1 MNDDKKKSIDEL
13 AADLDDLSKRYNHY
27 ALAGEEDNIEGK
39 AEAENKT
46 EKLKE
51 ESSASVYEDISSY
64 SDFTEK
70 SADDFFNTEKYDLSE
85 AEQEDKS
92 DKGDEIPKVFSD
104 KKEGFFSKNNH
115 RNAKITALV
124 LVIVLLLGSCGF
136 LIWFWYSTK
145 GVDYRNSGIDI
156 NDPNHLEEEIFD
168 EEQFKSMGDVQDSN
182 SLNQWLKS
190 WALNGG
196 EKMSSKNV
204 INVLLCGVDSEDGT
218 ASKARSDSMIIVS
231 VNKKTK
237 TISMISLL
245 RDSWTYMSLPRDDG
259 SHYDYYFKMNAAY
272 RFGGPATLMETIED
286 DLKIEI
292 DQYIAVDFK
301 SFKKLIDALGG
312 VTVEVTQAESNYIRR
327 TSSQKNFPVGK
338 AKLSGKEALI
348 YSRIRYLDDDLMR
361 TGRQRKIIK
370 ALIDSAKTATN
381 GQLLNAFKQVS
392 GYMRTGYSQ
401 SEVMSLIAQAYTY
414 KWMDFDMK
422 EVMLPNTDYVDRFST
437 YIGSQW
443 AWVVDFVLCAKTV
456 QETIYGESNIII
468 SEDRVSALDFVTNSR
483 KSTGGSSSGSSKS
496 DTTRRYYSS
505 DDDDDYDS
513 GYSRDRDDYNDDE
526 PQYDPVDPEPQD
538 EPSVDPEP
546 QHEQSGGDS
555 EQSDEGGEGADSG
568 ESAE

>member
-1 MNDDKKKSIDEL
+1 MSDENKNL
-13 AADLDDLSKRYNHY
+13 DELDDLKDFNARYRHY
-27 ALAGEEDNIEGK
+27 LQMSDDENIQ
-39 AEAENKT
+39 
-46 EKLKE
+46 E
-51 ESSASVYEDISSY
+51 ESKKTVSEFEDISSY
-64 SDFTEK
+64 SDDAEDRFSYE
-70 SADDFFNTEKYDLSE
+70 SDNAVYENVESE
-85 AEQEDKS
+85 IAENDAPVKK
-92 DKGDEIPKVFSD
+92 KG
-104 KKEGFFSKNNH
+104 EGFFSKNHH

-124 LVIVLLLGSCGF
+124 LVIVLLLGSGGF
-136 LIWFWYSTK
+136 LLWFWFSTK
-145 GVDYRNSGIDI
+145 GVDYKNKGLDI
-156 NDPNHLEEEIFD
+156 NDPSKMEQVIYD
-168 EEQFKSMGDVQDSN
+168 EEQHKSMGDVHDSA
-182 SLNQWLKS
+182 SLNEWLKN

-204 INVLLCGVDSEDGT
+204 INVLLCGVDSTDGT
-218 ASKARSDSMIIVS
+218 ASDARSDSMIIVS
-231 VNKKTK
+231 INKKTK

-414 KWMDFDMK
+414 KWMDYDMK
-422 EVMLPNTDYVDRFST
+422 ELMIPNQDYVDRFST
-437 YIGSQW
+437 YIGTQW
-443 AWVVDFVLCAKTV
+443 AWVVDFVLCAKSV
-456 QETIYGESNIII
+456 QETIYGESNIILA
-468 SEDRVSALDFVTNSR
+468 EDRVSALDFVTKKKITSSNNS
-483 KSTGGSSSGSSKS
+483 SSSGSNSS
-496 DTTRRYYSS
+496 SGNRY
-505 DDDDDYDS
+505 DNDDDYD
-513 GYSRDRDDYNDDE
+513 YKRTTSRRYYDDDDE
-526 PQYDPVDPEPQD
+526 EPVRTTKHSSSDNEEPVEKTSSGHAE
-538 EPSVDPEP
+538 EPDNNQEA
-546 QHEQSGGDS
+546 ENN
-555 EQSDEGGEGADSG
+555 ADSS
-568 ESAE
+568 EE

>member
-1 MNDDKKKSIDEL
+1 MSDENKNLDELDNLKDFSARYKHYLETNDDDKPE
-13 AADLDDLSKRYNHY
+13 Y
-27 ALAGEEDNIEGK
+27 
-39 AEAENKT
+39 T
-46 EKLKE
+46 KE
-51 ESSASVYEDISSY
+51 ENINPGSQFEDISSY
-64 SDFTEK
+64 SNNAEGMNELFSNASDNAAYEEIESDITEN
-70 SADDFFNTEKYDLSE
+70 DV
-85 AEQEDKS
+85 
-92 DKGDEIPKVFSD
+92 PK
-104 KKEGFFSKNNH
+104 KKKNEGFFSKNHH

-124 LVIVLLLGSCGF
+124 LVIVLLLGSGGF
-136 LIWFWYSTK
+136 LLWFWFSTK
-145 GVDYRNSGIDI
+145 GVDYKNKGLDI
-156 NDPNHLEEEIFD
+156 NDPSKMEQVIYD
-168 EEQFKSMGDVQDSN
+168 EEQHKSMGDVHDSA
-182 SLNQWLKS
+182 SLNEWLKN

-204 INVLLCGVDSEDGT
+204 INVLLCGVDSTDGT
-218 ASKARSDSMIIVS
+218 ASDARSDSMIIVS
-231 VNKKTK
+231 INKKTK

-370 ALIDSAKTATN
+370 ALIESAKTATN

-414 KWMDFDMK
+414 KWMDYDMK
-422 EVMLPNTDYVDRFST
+422 ELMIPNQDYVDRFST
-437 YIGSQW
+437 YIGTQW
-443 AWVVDFVLCAKTV
+443 AWVVDFVLCAKSV
-456 QETIYGESNIII
+456 QETIYGESNIILA
-468 SEDRVSALDFVTNSR
+468 EDRVSALDFVTKKKITSSNNS
-483 KSTGGSSSGSSKS
+483 SSSGSNSS
-496 DTTRRYYSS
+496 SGNRY
-505 DDDDDYDS
+505 DNDDDYD
-513 GYSRDRDDYNDDE
+513 YKRTTSRRYYDDDDE
-526 PQYDPVDPEPQD
+526 EPVKTTKHSSSDNEEPVEKTSSSHVEEPDNNQED
-538 EPSVDPEP
+538 ENN
-546 QHEQSGGDS
+546 
-555 EQSDEGGEGADSG
+555 ADSS
-568 ESAE
+568 EE

>member
-1 MNDDKKKSIDEL
+1 MSDENKNLDELDNLKDFSARYKHYLETNDDDKPE
-13 AADLDDLSKRYNHY
+13 Y
-27 ALAGEEDNIEGK
+27 
-39 AEAENKT
+39 T
-46 EKLKE
+46 KE
-51 ESSASVYEDISSY
+51 ENINPGSQFEDISSY
-64 SDFTEK
+64 SNNAEGMNELFSNASDNAAYEEIESDITEN
-70 SADDFFNTEKYDLSE
+70 DV
-85 AEQEDKS
+85 
-92 DKGDEIPKVFSD
+92 PK
-104 KKEGFFSKNNH
+104 KKKNEGFFSKNHH

-124 LVIVLLLGSCGF
+124 LVIVLLLGSGGF
-136 LIWFWYSTK
+136 LLWFWFSTK
-145 GVDYRNSGIDI
+145 GVDYKNKGLDI
-156 NDPNHLEEEIFD
+156 NDPSKMEQVIYD
-168 EEQFKSMGDVQDSN
+168 EEQHKSMGDVHDSA
-182 SLNQWLKS
+182 SLNEWLKN

-204 INVLLCGVDSEDGT
+204 INVLLCGVDSTDGT
-218 ASKARSDSMIIVS
+218 ASDARSDSMIIVS
-231 VNKKTK
+231 INKKTK

-414 KWMDFDMK
+414 KWMDYDMK
-422 EVMLPNTDYVDRFST
+422 ELMIPNQDYVDRFST
-437 YIGSQW
+437 YIGTQW
-443 AWVVDFVLCAKTV
+443 VWVVDFVLCAKSV
-456 QETIYGESNIII
+456 QETIYGESNIILA
-468 SEDRVSALDFVTNSR
+468 EDRVSALDFVTKKKITSSNNS
-483 KSTGGSSSGSSKS
+483 SSSGSNSS
-496 DTTRRYYSS
+496 SGNRY
-505 DDDDDYDS
+505 DNDDDYD
-513 GYSRDRDDYNDDE
+513 YKRTTSRRYYDDDDE
-526 PQYDPVDPEPQD
+526 EPVRTTKHSSSDNDEEPVEKTSSGHVE
-538 EPSVDPEP
+538 EPDNNQEA
-546 QHEQSGGDS
+546 ENN
-555 EQSDEGGEGADSG
+555 ADSS
-568 ESAE
+568 EE